1 MNHTL
6 MTTIV
11 CIIAVLAPKN
21 NFAGTAPTEQR
32 AIIKTMVGQ
41 VEVSL
46 PNTTQWRTARIG
58 MVVKMGSDIR
68 TYVESTA
75 DIELE
80 SGTVIKVGEN
90 TVVSFAKL
98 LQNKKADVSNT
109 NLKVGTGR
117 VWANV
122 KKLTN
127 TNSEFDFETPTAVA
141 SIRGTRLGV
150 SVDMQGTAVD
160 VYEGLVQ
167 IREKSTGKTVS
178 VATNGGAIVQ
188 PGSKGISVVDYSKKS
203 PSDTTRM
210 KGQMADPFAADSAA
224 KSRID
229 TAAVHKK
236 PDTLG
241 VKPKTDSSA
250 MMARPPSQIDTTQRS
265 QAALFLTL
273 TLPKDGSVVT
283 DPMIPVSGSATPG
296 AKVFVNNTSITVST
310 SGSFNYTVPIPN
322 EVQNY
327 TVHVVSRLGDNEM
340 SEDRTVTYQPAQTP
354 LMLTINSPVDGQV
367 IKENVLQVVGKT
379 SPQTSVTINGHP
391 AIVSPQG
398 NITYGA
404 QLTEKDIGDYE
415 IDIVATSSDNKEM
428 TKTVRVTVDV
438 TSPQINIS
446 VPTLVV
452 QEQGLQATRTGKLT
466 VNVLDRTPEDQ
477 ISLEYQINGRTDNL
491 TMNPGDRQYL
501 NLDEGKNTY
510 IVKAY
515 DKARNISN
523 VVQGSIY
530 YLPGNLVIEIRDPM
544 DNPMVISDLP
554 PMPKNVAAS
563 QMRVEV
569 EIEDGIGNIPESIK
583 YCWLIGD
590 GKTLQMT
597 GNNNYRY
604 YTNVSLSYGTHTY
617 TVQVQDLCG
626 NLMSKTLVIIAKQ

>member
-1 MNHTL
+1 
-6 MTTIV
+6 
-11 CIIAVLAPKN
+11 
-21 NFAGTAPTEQR
+21 
-32 AIIKTMVGQ
+32 
-41 VEVSL
+41 
-46 PNTTQWRTARIG
+46 
-58 MVVKMGSDIR
+58 
-68 TYVESTA
+68 
-75 DIELE
+75 
-80 SGTVIKVGEN
+80 
-90 TVVSFAKL
+90 
-98 LQNKKADVSNT
+98 
-109 NLKVGTGR
+109 
-117 VWANV
+117 
-122 KKLTN
+122 
-127 TNSEFDFETPTAVA
+127 
-141 SIRGTRLGV
+141 
-150 SVDMQGTAVD
+150 
-160 VYEGLVQ
+160 
-167 IREKSTGKTVS
+167 
-178 VATNGGAIVQ
+178 
-188 PGSKGISVVDYSKKS
+188 
-203 PSDTTRM
+203 
-210 KGQMADPFAADSAA
+210 
-224 KSRID
+224 
-229 TAAVHKK
+229 
-236 PDTLG
+236 
-241 VKPKTDSSA
+241 
-250 MMARPPSQIDTTQRS
+250 
-265 QAALFLTL
+265 
-273 TLPKDGSVVT
+273 VVT

-446 VPTLVV
+446 VPTLVI

-530 YLPGNLVIEIRDPM
+530 YLPGNLVIEIRDPV